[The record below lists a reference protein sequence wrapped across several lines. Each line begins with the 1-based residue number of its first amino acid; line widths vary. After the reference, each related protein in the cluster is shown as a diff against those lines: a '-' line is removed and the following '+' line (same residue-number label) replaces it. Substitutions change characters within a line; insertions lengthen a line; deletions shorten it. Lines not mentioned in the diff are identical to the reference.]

1 MVPEYPCKLHF
12 IQLILRFEL
21 YLKITLSNAYS
32 DRIFIMTKKHILTRP
47 LLEGFFM
54 ESMPHYLLVES
65 HVLPEV
71 FLKVVEAKRLL
82 LSGQVHSVN
91 EAARAA
97 GISRSAF
104 YKYKDSVHPFNE
116 DAGGYIITLHAMLRD
131 EAGMLSKLTGLL
143 YHEGANIM
151 TINQNIPV
159 GGFAPVTV
167 TARADG
173 MKISLSDLLDRIRE
187 IDGVNSIEVVSGF

>member
-1 MVPEYPCKLHF
+1 M
-12 IQLILRFEL
+12 
-21 YLKITLSNAYS
+21 N
-32 DRIFIMTKKHILTRP
+32 
-47 LLEGFFM
+47 
-54 ESMPHYLLVES
+54 SMPHYLLVES
-65 HVLPEV
+65 QVLPEV

-116 DAGGYIITLHAMLRD
+116 EAGGYIVTLHAMLRD
-131 EAGMLSKLTGLL
+131 EAGMLSKLTSLL

-159 GGFAPVTV
+159 GGYAPVTV

-173 MKISLSDLLDRIRE
+173 MKISLTDLLDRIRE
-187 IDGVNSIEVVSGF
+187 IDGINNVEVVSGF

>member
-1 MVPEYPCKLHF
+1 
-12 IQLILRFEL
+12 
-21 YLKITLSNAYS
+21 
-32 DRIFIMTKKHILTRP
+32 
-47 LLEGFFM
+47 M